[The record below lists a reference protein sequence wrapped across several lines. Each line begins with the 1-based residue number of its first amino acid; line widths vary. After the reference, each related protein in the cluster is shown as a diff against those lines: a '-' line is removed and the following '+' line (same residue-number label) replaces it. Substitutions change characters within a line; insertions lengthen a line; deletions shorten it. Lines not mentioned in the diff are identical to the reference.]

1 VFLWV
6 ASRLA
11 DLSSW
16 SSLEVDHA
24 FSHHF
29 PGRFGANEDVHS
41 NFDLWITVHT
51 SQSGPM
57 ADKGWTQRR
66 HGVKQ
71 YAWWVDGIH
80 TTLRESDDSKLCLMV
95 IIGVTLDG
103 TSA

>member
-1 VFLWV
+1 
-6 ASRLA
+6 
-11 DLSSW
+11 
-16 SSLEVDHA
+16 
-24 FSHHF
+24 
-29 PGRFGANEDVHS
+29 
-41 NFDLWITVHT
+41 
-51 SQSGPM
+51 M

-80 TTLRESDDSKLCLMV
+80 TTLRESDDSKLCLLV